1 MKKSMQRRMLA
12 VTALSAVAIIGLAGC
27 GISRGPSADATSPT
41 TDAPVTLNLGWWG
54 SDPRAKATEAAV
66 GAFEKKYPNI
76 TVETSYSDWAGYWD
90 RLATQTAGGDA
101 PDVSQM
107 DMTYLSSYASRG
119 ILADLGPVKNILD
132 TSTIPKT
139 VLDSGRVDGKLYA
152 APIGAAANGVVINT
166 SLLDKYGIEIPDT
179 NTWTWDDFNKIA
191 LEVTEKSKGAAHGVT
206 PYQNDPFGLQIYARQ
221 HGEELWDA
229 RGKVTVSPKLVKEY
243 FQTELDWVASGAAPS
258 ASQVSDNGGATIT
271 ERDIATGKTAIFF
284 TAAGAFNG
292 LQAAAP
298 DYKYIIGNWP
308 TDSHTKP
315 GFQYLKP
322 TMYWAISAATEHPS
336 EAALLVNFLIN
347 DRRVAKL
354 FGTERGAPAS
364 PALQKVIEPTLTPE
378 GVQALDFS
386 KLMTKEAGPAPAI
399 TPNGASGVSAIL
411 SRYNDQVL
419 FGQTSPAS
427 AAKGFI
433 DELQASID
441 AAG

>member
-1 MKKSMQRRMLA
+1 MQRRMLA
-12 VTALSAVAIIGLAGC
+12 ATAVSVVSILGFTGC
-27 GISRGPSADATSPT
+27 GVSTAPSGDATPPA

-66 GAFEKKYPNI
+66 EAFEKKYPNI

-107 DMTYLSSYASRG
+107 DMTYLASYASRG
-119 ILADLGPVKNILD
+119 ILADLGAFEGILD
-132 TSTIPKT
+132 TSDIPSS
-139 VLDSGRVDGKLYA
+139 VLDSGLVDGKLYA

-166 SLLDKYGIEIPDT
+166 TILEQYGIEIPDT
-179 NTWTWDDFNKIA
+179 NTWTWDDFNEIA
-191 LEVTEKSKGAAHGVT
+191 LEVTEKSGGTVHGVT

-229 RGKVTVSPKLVKEY
+229 DGQVTISPDLVAEY
-243 FQTELDWVASGAAPS
+243 FQTELDWIDSGAAPS

-298 DYKYIIGNWP
+298 DNDYIIGNWP
-308 TDSHTKP
+308 TDSDTEP

-322 TMYWAISAATEHPS
+322 TMYWSISAATEHPS
-336 EAALLVNFLIN
+336 EAALLVDFLLN
-347 DRRVAKL
+347 DEEVAEL

-364 PALQKVIEPTLTPE
+364 PALQEIIEPTLTPE

-386 KLMTKEAGPAPAI
+386 KLMTEEAGPAPAI
-399 TPNGASGVSAIL
+399 TPNGASTVSAIL
-411 SRYNDQVL
+411 TRYNDQVL
-419 FGQTSPAS
+419 FGQTSPAD

-433 DELQASID
+433 EELQASID